1 MRTMLRSFQAPQA
14 AGLLIATLLVATLLT
29 ASGCDLLEVD
39 NPNSL
44 IEEELSNPAAAPA
57 MANGAEATVTRAL
70 GAVLAP
76 YSTSTDE
83 LTWIGSRDAWDEL
96 DIGRLENP
104 NNEFTDAAFPFVG
117 EARWTTD
124 EYIRRVEGFREDDL
138 LADENTLAR
147 LYLYGAV
154 IYTGIADMF
163 DNFVVGS
170 DRREGAPPV
179 GVENMGSL
187 YDTALDYVNAAL
199 ALEPNAPIETALTG
213 MRARIQYSKAVWQTV
228 NPVSGSPEDNLIDNA
243 EAVQDAQTALDMMD
257 PNYVFAM
264 EMDGS
269 LPDLVVGDLSMALQV
284 NQRAELG
291 FGTTYISPESDGT
304 FEAVSLRDP
313 IDDIVDPVL
322 EEAITTF
329 IAQDQFA
336 DIPVVSAREMHLILA
351 EAALAGN
358 PGLDYAEEI
367 NALRALNDLT
377 PYEDQIDA
385 FELLKHSRKVNLY
398 LQGRRLADHY
408 RFDDPSPNWSANT
421 PGTFLPITITEIRAN
436 PNLNP

>member
-1 MRTMLRSFQAPQA
+1 MYNMLRSIRLPQA
-14 AGLLIATLLVATLLT
+14 AAALVIATLIIV
-29 ASGCDLLEVD
+29 SGCDLLDVS
-39 NPNSL
+39 NPNNL
-44 IEEELSNPAAAPA
+44 IEDELDNPAAAPA

-70 GAVLAP
+70 GAILAP
-76 YSTSTDE
+76 YSAGTDE

-124 EYIRRVEGFREDDL
+124 EYIRRIEGFREEGL
-138 LADENTLAR
+138 LNDENTLAR
-147 LYLYGAV
+147 VYLYGAV

-163 DNFVVGS
+163 DDFAIDS

-179 GVENMGSL
+179 GPDNMSSL
-187 YDTALDYVNAAL
+187 YDTALGYVDAAL
-199 ALEPNAPIETALTG
+199 DLELRPSLETALTG

-228 NPVSGSPEDNLIDNA
+228 NPVSGAPQDNLIN
-243 EAVQDAQTALDMMD
+243 ETGAVQDAIAALDMMD
-257 PNYVFAM
+257 ASYVFAM

-269 LPDLVVGDLSMALQV
+269 LPGLVVGDLSMALQV

-291 FGTTYISPESDGT
+291 FGETYIEPEPDGT
-304 FEAVSLRDP
+304 FSAVSLRDP
-313 IDDIVDPVL
+313 IDDVVDPVL
-322 EEAITTF
+322 EEAITEF

-358 PGLDYAEEI
+358 PTLDYTEEI
-367 NALRALNDLT
+367 NKLRALDGLT
-377 PYEDQIDA
+377 PYDDQVDA
-385 FELLKHSRKVNLY
+385 FDLLKHSRKVNLY

-436 PNLNP
+436 PNLGQ

>member
-1 MRTMLRSFQAPQA
+1 MYNMLRSIRLPQA
-14 AGLLIATLLVATLLT
+14 AAALVIATLIIV
-29 ASGCDLLEVD
+29 SGCDLLDVS
-39 NPNSL
+39 NPNNL
-44 IEEELSNPAAAPA
+44 IEDELDNPAAAPA

-70 GAVLAP
+70 GAILAP
-76 YSTSTDE
+76 YSAGTDE

-124 EYIRRVEGFREDDL
+124 EYIRRIEGFREEGL
-138 LADENTLAR
+138 LNDENTLAR
-147 LYLYGAV
+147 VYLYGAV

-163 DNFVVGS
+163 DDFAIDS

-179 GVENMGSL
+179 GPDNMSSL
-187 YDTALDYVNAAL
+187 YDTALSYVDAAL
-199 ALEPNAPIETALTG
+199 DLEPRPSLEVALTG
-213 MRARIQYSKAVWQTV
+213 MRARIQYSQAVWQTV
-228 NPVSGSPEDNLIDNA
+228 NPVSGAPQDNLIN
-243 EAVQDAQTALDMMD
+243 ESGAVQDAIAALDMMD
-257 PNYVFAM
+257 ANYVFAM

-269 LPDLVVGDLSMALQV
+269 LPSLVVGDLSMALQV

-291 FGTTYISPESDGT
+291 FGETYIEPEPDGT
-304 FEAVSLRDP
+304 FSAVSLRDP
-313 IDDIVDPVL
+313 IDDVVDPVL
-322 EEAITTF
+322 EEAITEF

-358 PGLDYAEEI
+358 PTLDYTEEI
-367 NALRALNDLT
+367 NKLRALDGLT
-377 PYEDQIDA
+377 PYDDQVDA
-385 FELLKHSRKVNLY
+385 FDLLKHSRKVNLY

-436 PNLNP
+436 PNLGQ

>member
-1 MRTMLRSFQAPQA
+1 M
-14 AGLLIATLLVATLLT
+14 
-29 ASGCDLLEVD
+29 LEVS

-44 IEEELSNPAAAPA
+44 IEEELDNPAAAPA

-70 GAVLAP
+70 GAILAP
-76 YSTSTDE
+76 YSTGTDE

-124 EYIRRVEGFREDDL
+124 EYIRRIEGFREEGL

-147 LYLYGAV
+147 VYLYGAI
-154 IYTGIADMF
+154 IYTSIADMF
-163 DNFVVGS
+163 DDFPVDS

-179 GVENMGSL
+179 GPENMSSL
-187 YDTALDYVNAAL
+187 YDTALGYVDAAL
-199 ALEPNAPIETALTG
+199 ALEIRAPLEIALTG
-213 MRARIQYSKAVWQTV
+213 MRARIQYSKSVWQAT
-228 NPVSGSPEDNLIDNA
+228 NPVSGTPQSNLVNNAGAVEDAIA
-243 EAVQDAQTALDMMD
+243 ALDMMD
-257 PNYVFAM
+257 ANYVFAM

-269 LPDLVVGDLSMALQV
+269 LPGLVVGDLSMALQV
-284 NQRAELG
+284 NQRAEIG
-291 FGTTYISPESDGT
+291 FGTTYVNPEPDGT
-304 FEAVSLRDP
+304 FESVALRDP

-322 EEAITTF
+322 EATITEF
-329 IAQDQFA
+329 IDQAQFA

-358 PGLDYAEEI
+358 PNLNYTEEI
-367 NALRALNDLT
+367 NELRALDDLT
-377 PYEDQIDA
+377 PYDGQIDA
-385 FELLKHSRKVNLY
+385 LELLKHSRRVNLY

-408 RFDDPSPNWSANT
+408 RFSDPAPNWSANT

-436 PNLNP
+436 PNVSQ